1 MGTDEVEAKK
11 VASEANTIIAEQRT
25 RQVLSVNDRIAR
37 MKGRRT
43 DITVTEWID
52 KYIEIQDER
61 LKHRELRPNSYRQ
74 KAKPVRLFRE
84 HCG

>member
-25 RQVLSVNDRIAR
+25 RQVLSVNDRLAR

-43 DITVTEWID
+43 DITAE
-52 KYIEIQDER
+52 ER
-61 LKHRELRPNSYRQ
+61 TLLSLSGLISILK
-74 KAKPVRLFRE
+74 FRTD
-84 HCG
+84 G